1 MYTNYSC
8 YQPYG
13 MVPESVKE
21 LFIQSVLSEQNDLR
35 RTVRRKEKSSFIVSV
50 AKIMTCKCLLV
61 LKCDRFIFCYNGKI
75 YVKTDKNALIT
86 YLRELCECI
95 CPLFEGLNINAGF
108 VSLLSKEIFQLAG
121 FAVIPPDISNYI
133 VFQNCILNLCTMTP
147 EPFRPGFFVT
157 SMVNACWNN
166 SIFGADF
173 RYCPAL
179 FTMMNSYSGGD
190 ILLLYRMLESYGLQ
204 LTNDPVKVLLCY
216 QGVSNSGKSTMQ
228 NFITGL
234 INQDVV
240 LPITTREFTRLHGP
254 VKFYGKSLAVI
265 NDMPDRPLNEE
276 ETAFLKQISGSDPIG
291 MEQKHQDGNIFFK
304 PNTHVVL
311 TSNYSIEPEVYDH
324 AFSNRK
330 VVIPFPYPVSNAV
343 RMDNILAVLETEK
356 DAIVNILVKA
366 YLNLR
371 RNNYIFSGTGSWYDT
386 YIPENG
392 GRNIGTPEQ
401 RFIRQNCIRTDNADD
416 RIFAQELADEFNRYT
431 YINSLP
437 ISTNPQIISHALRT
451 VYPDIVSRK
460 TRITPGGNPQCCFT
474 GIRWAQ

>member
-1 MYTNYSC
+1 
-8 YQPYG
+8 

-21 LFIQSVLSEQNDLR
+21 LFIQSVLSEQIDLR

-61 LKCDRFIFCYNGKI
+61 LKRDRFIFCYNGRI

-108 VSLLSKEIFQLAG
+108 ISLLSKEIFQLAG

-166 SIFGADF
+166 NIFGADF
-173 RYCPAL
+173 RYCPTF

-228 NFITGL
+228 NFITSL
-234 INQDVV
+234 IN
-240 LPITTREFTRLHGP
+240 
-254 VKFYGKSLAVI
+254 
-265 NDMPDRPLNEE
+265 
-276 ETAFLKQISGSDPIG
+276 
-291 MEQKHQDGNIFFK
+291 QDGNIFFK

-437 ISTNPQIISHALRT
+437 MSTNPQIISHALRT

-460 TRITPGGNPQCCFT
+460 TRITPDGNPQCCFT